1 MPALMLR
8 LPGLALLLVAAAAC
22 PVRADLGPARAEQNL
37 EKRARL
43 ALENAGRQVKAA
55 HKAFDAGNW
64 EEALAAFEQTRE
76 SVDLALESL
85 KQTGKNPRRGGKSFK
100 SAEIRMRELL
110 RAIDSL
116 RLKTSGEEQ
125 AAVEKLR
132 LHVQRAH
139 DELLDAILGRIRW
152 RAPQ

>member
-1 MPALMLR
+1 MLMLR
-8 LPGLALLLVAAAAC
+8 LRLRGFAVLLAAAAAC

-64 EEALAAFEQTRE
+64 EEVLAALEQTRE
-76 SVDLALESL
+76 SVDLAMESL

-100 SAEIRMRELL
+100 NAEIRMRELL
-110 RAIDSL
+110 RAIDGL

-132 LHVQRAH
+132 LHVQRVH
-139 DELLDAILGRIRW
+139 DELLNAILGRIQW
-152 RAPQ
+152 RPPR